1 MKKSIMLLGF
11 VGLVCCFSALS
22 ETENVRECDF
32 AYTPLPKD
40 TKPAGWMS
48 EFLQRQ
54 ESGLTGHPA
63 ESGFPFDGGMW
74 TEKMDKKKRE
84 FKGGAEWFAYEQTAY
99 YLDGALRVGYLNRS
113 DKLLASVRKNLYH
126 VIDRTQPGDRMDLG
140 GVPDPDWPFV
150 VFNRILFE
158 EYENSGDKK
167 ILDAL
172 EAHYQKIYSNID
184 MENMSM
190 KGFKVRAFLHV
201 ENLCLLYQLTGK
213 KEYLENAVKLYS
225 YFDEKNGHHS
235 TSCTRMLLGRRLNG
249 HGVSQHNFMGLP
261 AVLYFYTKNPYYLKA
276 ITAGYGSLEKYN
288 ELQDGLSSA
297 YELLGGKRSHEV
309 HETCNVIDFVWS
321 CGWLSMATEDTHW
334 ADKIEKVF
342 FNAGLGS
349 IKKDFKAH
357 QYYSSPNQV
366 ITTSTNCFWNK
377 KLRMAKQTVGR
388 LCYRAGHDTECCTGN
403 IHRML
408 PSYIKW
414 MWFVDPKE
422 RSITASLYG
431 PETVKCTLS
440 KGESV
445 TVSEK
450 TNYPFENSVDFVFSM
465 DKSTEFTFKMR
476 IPGWSSGYRIFL
488 NDKKVKEGS
497 DTGVYARLE
506 RKYKSGDRIR
516 LELDAEP
523 IISRYKKG
531 MSLSYGALVFSLP
544 ISADVKINT
553 DLGNGKASVA
563 FPAYEHRPISSWAY
577 ALPKTLKSSDIKV
590 LRSKKTGYPW
600 DSGNSPVALQVK
612 AREALNW
619 KLEEGATSNY
629 PDKLELGDEATLTL
643 VPLGSTIL
651 RVTEFPQG
659 DF

>member
-1 MKKSIMLLGF
+1 MKKYSLILGIA
-11 VGLVCCFSALS
+11 LVCAFPVFAEL
-22 ETENVRECDF
+22 EKVRADNYI
-32 AYTPLPKD
+32 YTPLPKD
-40 TKPAGWMS
+40 IKPEGWIK

-54 ESGLTGHPA
+54 ESGLTGHPK
-63 ESGFPFDGGMW
+63 ESGYPFDGGMW
-74 TEKMDKKKRE
+74 TQKLDRKNRE
-84 FKGGAEWFAYEQTAY
+84 FAGAAGWFAYEQTAY

-113 DKLLASVRKNLYH
+113 NELLSFVRKNLYH
-126 VIDRTQPGDRMDLG
+126 IIDQTKPGCRMEID
-140 GVPDPDWPFV
+140 GVPDSDWPFV
-150 VFNRILFE
+150 IFNRILLE
-158 EYENSGDKK
+158 EYENSKDEK
-167 ILDAL
+167 ILNAL
-172 EAHYQKIYSNID
+172 EAHYQEIYNNID
-184 MENMSM
+184 MEKLSM

-213 KEYLENAVKLYS
+213 KEYLDNAIKLYS

-235 TSCTRMLLGRRLNG
+235 TSCTRMLLERRLNG
-249 HGVSQHNFMGLP
+249 HAVSQHNFMGLP

-276 ITAGYGSLEKYN
+276 ITSGYNSLEKYS

-297 YELLGGKRSHEV
+297 YEMLGGKRSDEV

-366 ITTSTNCFWNK
+366 ITTSTNCLWNK
-377 KLRMAKQTVGR
+377 KLRMAKQTVSR

-422 RSITASLYG
+422 RTITASLYG
-431 PETVKCTLS
+431 PETVKFSLS
-440 KGESV
+440 KSETV

-450 TNYPFENSVDFVFSM
+450 TNYPFENRVDFVFSM
-465 DKSTEFTFKMR
+465 NNPSEFAFKMR

-488 NDKKVKEGS
+488 NGKKVEEGR
-497 DTGVYARLE
+497 DTGVYAKLE

-544 ISADVKINT
+544 VSAGVEINT

-563 FPAYEHRPISSWAY
+563 FPAYEHRPTSSWAY
-577 ALPKTLKSSDIKV
+577 ALSKTLKSSDIQV

-619 KLEEGATSNY
+619 KIEEGATPTY
-629 PDKLELGDEATLTL
+629 PDKPELGKDKTLTL

-651 RVTEFPQG
+651 RITEFPRG